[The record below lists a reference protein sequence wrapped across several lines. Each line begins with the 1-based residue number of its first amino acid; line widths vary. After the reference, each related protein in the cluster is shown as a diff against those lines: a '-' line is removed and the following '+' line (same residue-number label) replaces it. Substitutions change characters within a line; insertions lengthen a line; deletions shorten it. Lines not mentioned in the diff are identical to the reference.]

1 MAQPA
6 KVKKAL
12 EAASQAKAVGASQA
26 EAKGTL
32 TTWQAVCN
40 DGEASNDLRSLAVHY
55 RDELQAA
62 VIRGDTAAQEAAL
75 AALSGLAVRFLP

>member
-6 KVKKAL
+6 RIRKAL
-12 EAASQAKAVGASQA
+12 EAASQAKVVGASQV

-32 TTWQAVCN
+32 TTWKSICD

-75 AALSGLAVRFLP
+75 AALSGLAARFLP